1 MKINR
6 ARSQQKK
13 TNTDTFRNQFSSMRI
28 SNKDGQG
35 PHRRNTTRGLV
46 LRDPNRYEIFLS
58 FFLKLLHIY
67 FFIFRQTSM
76 DPNLTRPN
84 ISILQAI
91 QNSQQYSSAPQTPLT
106 GELKAN
112 IFSSSPRSLEDQH
125 RASPSYG
132 DDSKVST
139 IFKQSGFHSPT
150 LSDFNKQLNFPSP
163 NLS

>member
-46 LRDPNRYEIFLS
+46 LDRDP
-58 FFLKLLHIY
+58 K
-67 FFIFRQTSM
+67 RQTSM
-76 DPNLTRPN
+76 DPNMTRNN

-91 QNSQQYSSAPQTPLT
+91 QNSQQQQYSSAPQTPLT
-106 GELKAN
+106 GELNKPT
-112 IFSSSPRSLEDQH
+112 IFCSSPRSLEDH
-125 RASPSYG
+125 RTSPSFG
-132 DDSKVST
+132 EESKVST
-139 IFKQSGFHSPT
+139 ILRQSGFHSPT
-150 LSDFNKQLNFPSP
+150 LSDFNKQLNFPSM